1 MSLDTVQCVVA
12 GAAQLPVILGG
23 SYGSE
28 SRHRFTGSRAACMA
42 RYGTVYYCWC
52 GAVSCDPSGPGVR
65 PKFNGAGKASATRTL
80 AEPPSSCREDG
91 DGFSSPSGMT

>member
-52 GAVSCDPSGPGVR
+52 GAVSCDPSGPYSSRSQCGSGCR
-65 PKFNGAGKASATRTL
+65 AMSRATGAN
-80 AEPPSSCREDG
+80 P
-91 DGFSSPSGMT
+91 